1 MKHVRLMSVAAI
13 AVALIAS
20 PSIANA
26 TTPPPSPTGD
36 PNSLSAIA
44 SKAAPISEKRIALT
58 AGASAF
64 TGKSSK
70 AAVSIPNTVSD
81 NVVLRSFESS
91 PSAWPLTVGL
101 PTIVGASKAAVA
113 DDGTITYDGGSATT
127 AIAVQALD
135 NGVRIETILKSAQSA
150 SEFSYPVAVPA
161 GGHLKLDDGGR
172 VLIIAG
178 DGSLVGGFGA
188 PWAKDSN
195 GVAVATRYEVRGNAV
210 VQIVDHTLASHAYP
224 IVADPYLGI
233 GLIDHATWVY
243 NSGYGYTLQVY
254 PTGWARGQAG
264 SYLVG
269 TFDWDEL
276 YTKYRYR
283 GLNTNLNGM
292 RDQLICHQVV
302 VAVVQPL
309 KASWNIDEWRPDVG
323 YLQTVNA
330 RCNPGGTK
338 IFD

>member
-1 MKHVRLMSVAAI
+1 MKHVRFLSVAAI

-26 TTPPPSPTGD
+26 TTSPPSPAGD
-36 PNSLSAIA
+36 PNSLSVIA
-44 SKAAPISEKRIALT
+44 NKAAPISEKRIALT
-58 AGASAF
+58 AGGSAF
-64 TGKSSK
+64 TGTSSK
-70 AAVSIPNTVSD
+70 TAVSIPNSLSD
-81 NVVLRSFESS
+81 KVILRSFESA
-91 PSAWPLTVGL
+91 PSVSPLTVGL

-113 DDGTITYDGGSATT
+113 DDGTVTYDSESAGT
-127 AIAVQALD
+127 AIVVQALEQ
-135 NGVRIETILKSAQSA
+135 GVRIETILKSAQSA

-161 GGHLKLDDGGR
+161 GGHLKLVDGGR
-172 VLIIAG
+172 VLVIAS
-178 DGSLVGGFGA
+178 DGSLVGGFGS

-195 GVAVATRYEVRGNAV
+195 GVAVATRYEVRGNTV
-210 VQIVDHTLASHAYP
+210 VQIVDHTQASHAYP

-254 PTGWARGQAG
+254 PTSWARANAG

-276 YTKYRYR
+276 YTKYKSH

-302 VAVVQPL
+302 VAVVSPG
-309 KASWNIDEWRPDVG
+309 KSSWNIDEWRADVG